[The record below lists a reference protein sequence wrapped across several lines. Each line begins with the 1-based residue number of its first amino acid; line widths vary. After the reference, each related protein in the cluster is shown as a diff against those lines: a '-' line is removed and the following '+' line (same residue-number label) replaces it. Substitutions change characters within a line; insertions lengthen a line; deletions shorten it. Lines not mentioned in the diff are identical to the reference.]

1 MRSKCHNSLDIGLT
15 RVPIDG
21 DITLGTAVDIIYFD
35 LPFCRIVADIV
46 SLQPKGPNFIH
57 ICTFC
62 NLWFRKRNR
71 LFVVVESYTAH
82 SSVVSITR
90 RDRRAQILSEIC
102 APAIRVEPVDDQV
115 VDPQVCH
122 CRRRS
127 HANVSKLRPNG
138 SSASSIQKIL
148 YN

>member
-1 MRSKCHNSLDIGLT
+1 MRSKCHIPLDIGLIL
-15 RVPIDG
+15 VPIDVY
-21 DITLGTAVDIIYFD
+21 IAVRQIYFD
-35 LPFCRIVADIV
+35 LPFCRIVIDII
-46 SLQPKGPNFIH
+46 SLQPAGPNFTH
-57 ICTFC
+57 ICTSC
-62 NLWFRKRNR
+62 NLWFVKVNK
-71 LFVVVESYTAH
+71 LLGLVVESYTAH

-102 APAIRVEPVDDQV
+102 APAIRVKPVDDQV